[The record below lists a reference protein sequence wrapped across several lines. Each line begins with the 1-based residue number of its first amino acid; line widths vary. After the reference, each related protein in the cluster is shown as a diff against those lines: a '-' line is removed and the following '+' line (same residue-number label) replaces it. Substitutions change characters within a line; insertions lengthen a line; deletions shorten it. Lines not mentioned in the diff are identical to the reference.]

1 MFEVLKISLSN
12 NRVLREQSQLRYD
25 DTSISFIRNA
35 TQLIENK
42 YPSTNIVLNIQSSSC
57 RLAGHLLCS
66 HLLKMLF
73 TLYNVEP
80 VLPSQKTLKNET
92 TSSKMIHNHIHAN
105 CNKNYFSSFY
115 DEYDS

>member
-1 MFEVLKISLSN
+1 MFEVPKMNLSN
-12 NRVLREQSQLRYD
+12 NRILREQNQLRYD

-42 YPSTNIVLNIQSSSC
+42 YSSTNIVLKIQSSSY

-73 TLYNVEP
+73 TLYDVESVP
-80 VLPSQKTLKNET
+80 HSQKTLKNET
-92 TSSKMIHNHIHAN
+92 TSGQIIHNYIYAN

-115 DEYDS
+115 DEHDS